1 MVIVNDCK
9 AKENANDEDALIV
22 VNHEIPNSS
31 TQKCLF
37 ACFYE
42 TLGVVSHMFSFFI
55 FSICKWRKDYSFGFH
70 SQIKGNQMSLSSL
83 KTLVLSKFSQDGNAL
98 TTINELIDECG
109 VITGDDR
116 CELARNILECLN
128 NGAKTR
134 GINKK
139 EL

>member
-1 MVIVNDCK
+1 MTIVSDCK
-9 AKENANDEDALIV
+9 AKENASDDDAMV
-22 VNHEIPNSS
+22 VINHDVPNSP

-42 TLGVVSHMFSFFI
+42 TLGVVSLFVLFRSDHKRFDKIILRYFLFA
-55 FSICKWRKDYSFGFH
+55 
-70 SQIKGNQMSLSSL
+70 QIKDNQMSMMSL
-83 KTLVLSKFSQDGNAL
+83 KTLVLSKFSQDGNAI

-116 CELARNILECLN
+116 CELAHNILECLN
-128 NGAKTR
+128 NGANKR

-139 EL
+139 QL